1 MTAHPGMTT
10 NKERRDRAAASHQ
23 GTTQDTLADGAK
35 PSSESTTLT
44 RRLIMSYFLF
54 ALITVIAAIIITQAA
69 RPTDAALVRT
79 KIPVPQR
86 ARRSHRPARRRS

>member
-1 MTAHPGMTT
+1 
-10 NKERRDRAAASHQ
+10 
-23 GTTQDTLADGAK
+23 
-35 PSSESTTLT
+35 
-44 RRLIMSYFLF
+44 MSYFLF

-79 KIPVPQR
+79 KIPVPPR